1 MNNVT
6 KFFLLIAAILLFF
19 LMPDGGIAAIT
30 IDKVVAVI
38 NNEVITQSE
47 LEEVIQKP
55 KKQIMENFSGEERE
69 RLLNK
74 LTRDILNKMIEKKL
88 QLQVARQMN
97 IAINKTEVDAALDDI
112 KVKNAFPDDE
122 TFKRA
127 LASENMTLEQYK
139 KELTEQL
146 MIMRLVT
153 KEVRSNVV
161 ISEEEIKRHYKE
173 KKKDYSIPE
182 EARLRIIFFK
192 GDDSINKA
200 EDVLG
205 KIKGGADFSDLAKK
219 HSEDPA
225 AKEGGDIGFVKKGHM
240 LPAIENTAFSLKKGE
255 VSGVIKADAGYY
267 IIKIE
272 DRKEPTYIPIEKVR
286 EEIEKSLYE
295 QKANALYDEWLRD
308 LRKNAHVEIKLQ

>member
-1 MNNVT
+1 MFK
-6 KFFLLIAAILLFF
+6 KFFLITAIPLFF
-19 LMPDGGIAAIT
+19 LLPDGGIAAIT

-69 RLLNK
+69 RLLSK

-161 ISEEEIKRHYKE
+161 ISEEEIKRHYEE

-192 GDDSINKA
+192 GDDGIKKA

-205 KIKGGADFSDLAKK
+205 KIKGGADFGDMAKK
-219 HSEDPA
+219 HSEDPT

-240 LPAIENTAFSLKKGE
+240 LPAIENAAFSLKKGE
-255 VSGVIKADAGYY
+255 VSNVITADAGYY

-295 QKANALYDEWLRD
+295 QKANSLYDEWLRD
-308 LRKNAHVEIKLQ
+308 LRKNSHVEIKLQ

>member
-1 MNNVT
+1 MFK
-6 KFFLLIAAILLFF
+6 KFFLITAIPLFF
-19 LMPDGGIAAIT
+19 LLPDGGIAAIT

-69 RLLNK
+69 RLLSK

-161 ISEEEIKRHYKE
+161 ISEEEIKRHYEE

-192 GDDSINKA
+192 GDDGIKKA

-205 KIKGGADFSDLAKK
+205 KIKGGADFGDMAKK
-219 HSEDPA
+219 HSEDPT

-240 LPAIENTAFSLKKGE
+240 LPAIENAAFSLKKGG
-255 VSGVIKADAGYY
+255 VSNVITADAGYY

-295 QKANALYDEWLRD
+295 QKANSLYDEWLRD
-308 LRKNAHVEIKLQ
+308 LRKNSHVEIKLQ

>member
-1 MNNVT
+1 MFKKV
-6 KFFLLIAAILLFF
+6 FLIAVVLFF
-19 LMPDGGIAAIT
+19 SLMADGGIAAIT
-30 IDKVVAVI
+30 IDKVVAVV

-55 KKQIMENFSGEERE
+55 KKQIMENFSGEEQE
-69 RLLNK
+69 RLLSK

-161 ISEEEIKRHYKE
+161 ISEEEIKRHYEE
-173 KKKDYSIPE
+173 KKKDYTIPE

-192 GDDSINKA
+192 GDDSVKKA
-200 EDVLG
+200 EDVLSR
-205 KIKGGADFSDLAKK
+205 IKGGADFADMAKK
-219 HSEDPA
+219 YSEDPT
-225 AKEGGDIGFVKKGHM
+225 AKDGGDIGFVKKGHM
-240 LPAIENTAFSLKKGE
+240 LPAIENSAFSLKKGE
-255 VSGVIKADAGYY
+255 VSSVIKADSGYY

-308 LRKNAHVEIKLQ
+308 LRKNSHVEIKLQ

>member
-1 MNNVT
+1 MNNII
-6 KFFLLIAAILLFF
+6 KKILLIAVILFF
-19 LMPDGGIAAIT
+19 SLMPEGGIAAIT
-30 IDKVVAVI
+30 IDKVVAVV

-47 LEEVIQKP
+47 LEEIIQKP
-55 KKQIMENFSGEERE
+55 RKQIMEDFSGVEQE

-74 LTRDILNKMIEKKL
+74 LTRDILNRMIEKKL

-97 IAINKTEVDAALDDI
+97 ITVSKAEVDAALDDI

-127 LASENMTLEQYK
+127 LAAENMTLEQYK

-161 ISEEEIKRHYKE
+161 ISEEEIKRYYEE
-173 KKKDYSIPE
+173 KKKDYTIPE
-182 EARLRIIFFK
+182 EVKLRIIFFK
-192 GDDSINKA
+192 GDNGIKKS

-205 KIKGGADFSDLAKK
+205 QIKKGADFADMAKK
-219 HSEDPA
+219 YSEDPT
-225 AKEGGDIGFVKKGHM
+225 AKDGGDIGFVKKGHM
-240 LPAIENTAFSLKKGE
+240 LPAIENAAFSLKKGE
-255 VSGVIKADAGYY
+255 VSNVIKADAGYY

-272 DRKEPTYIPIEKVR
+272 DKKEPQYIPIEKVR

>member
-1 MNNVT
+1 MFKKV
-6 KFFLLIAAILLFF
+6 FLIAAILFF
-19 LMPDGGIAAIT
+19 SIIPVGGIAAIT

-47 LEEVIQKP
+47 LEEYREDP
-55 KKQIMENFSGEERE
+55 TNLLRDCFSGVSRE

-192 GDDSINKA
+192 GDDGIRKA

-205 KIKGGADFSDLAKK
+205 KIKGGADFGDMAKK
-219 HSEDPA
+219 HSEDPT
-225 AKEGGDIGFVKKGHM
+225 AKDGGDIGFVKKGHM

>member
-1 MNNVT
+1 MFKKV
-6 KFFLLIAAILLFF
+6 FLIAVVLFF
-19 LMPDGGIAAIT
+19 SLMADGGIAAIT
-30 IDKVVAVI
+30 IDKVVAVV

-55 KKQIMENFSGEERE
+55 KKQIMENFSGEEQE
-69 RLLNK
+69 RLLSK

-122 TFKRA
+122 AFKRA

-161 ISEEEIKRHYKE
+161 ISEEEIKRHYEE
-173 KKKDYSIPE
+173 KKKDYTMPE

-192 GDDSINKA
+192 GDDSVKKA
-200 EDVLG
+200 EDALSR
-205 KIKGGADFSDLAKK
+205 IKGGADFADMAKK
-219 HSEDPA
+219 YSEDPT
-225 AKEGGDIGFVKKGHM
+225 AKDSGDIGFVKKGHM
-240 LPAIENTAFSLKKGE
+240 LPAIENSAFSLKKGE
-255 VSGVIKADAGYY
+255 VSSVIKADAGYY

-272 DRKEPTYIPIEKVR
+272 DRKEPTYVPIEKVR

-295 QKANALYDEWLRD
+295 QKANSLYDEWLRD
-308 LRKNAHVEIKLQ
+308 LRKNSHVEIKLQ

>member
-1 MNNVT
+1 MKRFFLIAVIPL
-6 KFFLLIAAILLFF
+6 FFLL
-19 LMPDGGIAAIT
+19 PDGGIAAIT

-55 KKQIMENFSGEERE
+55 KKQIMESFSGEERD

-161 ISEEEIKRHYKE
+161 ISEEEIKRHYEE

-192 GDDSINKA
+192 GEDGIKKA

-205 KIKGGADFSDLAKK
+205 RIKGGADFSDMAKK

-240 LPAIENTAFSLKKGE
+240 LPAIENAAFSLKKGE

>member
-1 MNNVT
+1 MIKKV
-6 KFFLLIAAILLFF
+6 FLIGFILLFF

-30 IDKVVAVI
+30 IDKVVAVV

-55 KKQIMENFSGEERE
+55 KKQIMENFIGEEQD

-112 KVKNAFPDDE
+112 KAKNAFPDDE

-146 MIMRLVT
+146 MVMRLVT

-161 ISEEEIKRHYKE
+161 ISEEEIKRHYEE
-173 KKKDYSIPE
+173 KKKDYAIPE

-192 GDDSINKA
+192 GDDGMKKA
-200 EDVLG
+200 EEALS
-205 KIKGGADFSDLAKK
+205 KIKGGADFADMSKK
-219 HSEDPA
+219 HSEDPT
-225 AKEGGDIGFVKKGHM
+225 AKDGGDIGFVKKGHM
-240 LPAIENTAFSLKKGE
+240 LPAIENAAFSLKKGE
-255 VSGVIKADAGYY
+255 VSSVIKADAGYY

-295 QKANALYDEWLRD
+295 QKANSLYDEWLRD
-308 LRKNAHVEIKLQ
+308 LRKNSHVEIKLQ